1 MTLVP
6 GTVALVGTNKGAIAS
21 IPFAFSAEP
30 LLKGGR
36 NSVVV

>member
-1 MTLVP
+1 MP
-6 GTVALVGTNKGAIAS
+6 GTVALFGINKGAIAS

-30 LLKGGR
+30 LLNGRVR